1 MKQFTDLGLNEPIMR
16 VIKEKQFEVP
26 SLIQEK
32 SIPLILE
39 NKDVIGVSST
49 GSGKTLAFASGIIH
63 NCKPKQYAQALI
75 LTPTRELAEQVA
87 KAIKEFSKYTHL
99 KMAIIYGG
107 VAINPQIQKLKK
119 ADIIVGTPGRILD
132 HLERRTIDL
141 HDVNTLVLDE
151 ADMML
156 DMGFIYDVEK
166 IISNCPK
173 ERQTLLF
180 SATMPREIE
189 HLTRKH
195 MIKPTRIDA
204 EPMVDPSKLTQLY
217 YDVEDNKKF
226 SLLVHLLKGEKE
238 GLVMVFCNSRS
249 NVDFI
254 VKNLELNGIESM
266 AIHGGF
272 SQDRRSKVMDKF
284 HSKNVYVLVCTDVAA
299 RGLDISGVSHVYNY
313 DIHRDS
319 KQYVHRIGRTARAGK
334 EGKAVNILASRD
346 HENFTRVLRDND
358 VNIDVQETPQL
369 ERVIIKRTEERRG
382 GSFGGNRGGFGGNR
396 GGPRGG
402 NSRGRSNDRPRS
414 QGRPGFKGPRKNK
427 MREVRNRD

>member
-49 GSGKTLAFASGIIH
+49 GSGKTLAFASGIIN

-195 MIKPTRIDA
+195 MVKPTRIDA
-204 EPMVDPSKLTQLY
+204 EPMVDPSKLTQIY

-226 SLLVHLLKGEKE
+226 SLLVHLMKEEKE

-272 SQDRRSKVMDKF
+272 SQDRRTKVMDRF

-313 DIHRDS
+313 DIPRDS
-319 KQYVHRIGRTARAGK
+319 KQYVHRVGRTARAGK

-382 GSFGGNRGGFGGNR
+382 GSSGGNRGGFGGNR
-396 GGPRGG
+396 GGSRGG